1 MGVEALTLA
10 VVAGSAISAGS
21 ALMQGQQAKQTA
33 DVNAELARRQGE
45 ADKDAAVAQAEQI
58 RKAARYQI
66 GAANVAAAG
75 SGIQIGEGSAGIV
88 NEGIAQRSEND
99 AYMTILSGTRRQS
112 SANNQASLYET
123 QGSNAVT
130 SSLLAAGGAVANGWK
145 TNQLAKA
152 GLKTV

>member
-1 MGVEALTLA
+1 MCTGLEIALIAGTTL
-10 VVAGSAISAGS
+10 SAGS

-66 GAANVAAAG
+66 GAANVAAAA
-75 SGIQIGEGSAGIV
+75 SGVQIGEGSAGIV
-88 NEGIAQRSEND
+88 NEGISQRSEND
-99 AYMTILSGTRRQS
+99 AYMTILSGTRKQ
-112 SANNQASLYET
+112 ATAANQAMLYES
-123 QGSNAVT
+123 QGRNAQT
-130 SSLLAAGGAVANGWK
+130 ASLLAAGGAVASGWK

-152 GLKTV
+152 GLKTA